1 MNVNLTP
8 ELEALV
14 IQKVQSG
21 MYNSASEVVR
31 HALRLLSEQDEYR
44 RARLDE
50 LRFEVMRGIDGS
62 ENGLAG
68 PIDFEAI
75 KAEGRKQ
82 RAARKTQ
89 K

>member
-14 IQKVQSG
+14 NQKVQSG

-31 HALRLLSEQDEYR
+31 HALRLLSEQDELR
-44 RARLDE
+44 RFRLEE
-50 LRFEVMRGIDGS
+50 LRRQIDIGIQQADRG
-62 ENGLAG
+62 ELVEL
-68 PIDFEAI
+68 DFEAF
-75 KAEGRKQ
+75 KAEA
-82 RAARKTQ
+82 RARRSSKGG